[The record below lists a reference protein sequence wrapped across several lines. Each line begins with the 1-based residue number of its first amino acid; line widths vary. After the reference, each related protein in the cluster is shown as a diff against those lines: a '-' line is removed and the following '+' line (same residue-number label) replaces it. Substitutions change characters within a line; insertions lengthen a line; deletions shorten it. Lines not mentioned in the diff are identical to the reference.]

1 MWCLIWTSKW
11 RILAMGMS
19 RNSASCSNSK
29 SHKVAFKGIAQ
40 ARLRHFTGDEL
51 KSSFKR
57 NQLSCSKLSRL
68 HNEPVGTEAR
78 CQSAAVDH
86 MMLPVTWA
94 SVTEKISLMCLSVTL
109 LSKLSATAVVAGY
122 LLHFVTPC
130 IFKLCIFQTMYFSNY
145 VGLEG
150 EAKVPNSTM
159 CTVCKLLTFYTLV

>member
-19 RNSASCSNSK
+19 RNSASCSNSR

-40 ARLRHFTGDEL
+40 ARLRHFTGDKL

-94 SVTEKISLMCLSVTL
+94 SVTEKISLMSLSVTL
-109 LSKLSATAVVAGY
+109 LSKFCCHGRCGRLSSPFCNTMY
-122 LLHFVTPC
+122 
-130 IFKLCIFQTMYFSNY
+130 FQTMYFSNY
-145 VGLEG
+145 VFF
-150 EAKVPNSTM
+150 
-159 CTVCKLLTFYTLV
+159 KLCRAWGRGKGAELYNVHSM